1 MENEQHYA
9 ILYVDE
15 KRTQYTIF
23 ESTDLDSLA
32 QIYARILQF
41 ESMFRTFPNESCHV
55 VLEQDFNYDPDTG
68 AWNMANIVSPK
79 WELFVEEIKRD
90 FPGRIGD
97 IIDPCHKD

>member
-15 KRTQYTIF
+15 NRTQYTIF
-23 ESTDLDSLA
+23 ESADLDSLA

-41 ESMFRTFPNESCHV
+41 ESMFRTFPNASCHV

-79 WELFVEEIKRD
+79 WDLFVEEIKSD
-90 FPGRIGD
+90 FPRKIGD
-97 IIDPCHKD
+97 IIDPCRKE